1 LTLHNNNNHYGTVDA
16 VAIDREGN
24 VASATSTDGRWLK
37 IHGRIGDSAIGG
49 ARHICR

>member
-1 LTLHNNNNHYGTVDA
+1 LTLHNNNNNNHYGTVDA

-37 IHGRIGDSAIGG
+37 IFMVE
-49 ARHICR
+49 